1 MIVFL
6 DSGVL
11 GLLSS
16 PRDTGEA
23 GDCKEWQFRLLARSV
38 YFVTSDLCDYEVRR
52 GLILASFSKPSVGGI
67 DILDSLPEFIEF
79 LPLTKELMK
88 EAAQVWAEARSQ
100 GIPTASDKN
109 IDGDIIITAQWRLL
123 KEEYPGREVIIA
135 TTNLKHLQRFTD
147 ADTWRN
153 IM

>member
-1 MIVFL
+1 
-6 DSGVL
+6 
-11 GLLSS
+11 
-16 PRDTGEA
+16 
-23 GDCKEWQFRLLARSV
+23 
-38 YFVTSDLCDYEVRR
+38 
-52 GLILASFSKPSVGGI
+52 
-67 DILDSLPEFIEF
+67 
-79 LPLTKELMK
+79 MK
-88 EAAQVWAEARSQ
+88 EAAEVWAEARSQ

>member
-16 PRDTGEA
+16 PRESGEA
-23 GDCKEWQFRLLARSV
+23 TDCKEWFFRLLSRSV
-38 YFVTSDLCDYEVRR
+38 YIVTSDICDYEVRR
-52 GLILASFSKPSVGGI
+52 GLILSLLREPSVNGLKN
-67 DILDSLPEFIEF
+67 LDSLTDWIEF
-79 LPLTKELMK
+79 LPLTRKLMK

-109 IDGDIIITAQWRLL
+109 IDGDIIIAAQWRLL
-123 KEEYPGREVIIA
+123 KEEYPGREVVIA

-153 IM
+153 IR

>member
-16 PRDTGEA
+16 PKDSGEA
-23 GDCKEWQFRLLARSV
+23 GDCKEWFFRLLSRSV
-38 YFVTSDLCDYEVRR
+38 YIVTSDICDYEVRR
-52 GLILASFSKPSVGGI
+52 GIILSLLQEQPVNGLKN
-67 DILDSLPEFIEF
+67 LDSLPEWIEF

-100 GIPTASDKN
+100 GIPTADNKN
-109 IDGDIIITAQWRLL
+109 IDGDVIIAAQWRLL
-123 KEEYPGREVIIA
+123 KEEYPGREVVIA
-135 TTNLKHLQRFTD
+135 TTNVKHLQRFTD

-153 IM
+153 IK

>member
-16 PRDTGEA
+16 P
-23 GDCKEWQFRLLARSV
+23 KE
-38 YFVTSDLCDYEVRR
+38 
-52 GLILASFSKPSVGGI
+52 
-67 DILDSLPEFIEF
+67 
-79 LPLTKELMK
+79 
-88 EAAQVWAEARSQ
+88 
-100 GIPTASDKN
+100 
-109 IDGDIIITAQWRLL
+109 TAQWRLL
-123 KEEYPGREVIIA
+123 KEEHPGQEVVIA

-153 IM
+153 IK